1 MANCITCNKET
12 LCSCTLI
19 GGRCVACYTT
29 FRNEQEPAN
38 PDYFPFNVESA
49 TITEVAQS
57 RGISTQEQLRRI
69 NEILLKAR
77 EKIIEDVDV

>member
-1 MANCITCNKET
+1 MANCITCNVET
-12 LCSCTLI
+12 SCSCTLI
-19 GGRCVACYTT
+19 EGRCVACYTALKS
-29 FRNEQEPAN
+29 EQEPAN

-49 TITEVAQS
+49 TISEVTQS

-77 EKIIEDVDV
+77 EKIIEDVNI